1 MNSQNYYQ
9 SLLSDNQNREI
20 NQYNIYPNYRNK
32 NDKDI
37 AIMEVK
43 EPSDSIFCFLESPD
57 FPKSQ
62 NTTYTTKVHL
72 ENKKSNK
79 IKKIILSL
87 IQKKEEDNGQIE
99 RNGYYKTINL
109 SRFIKPTYKKYE
121 YMNYP
126 FYKNNLS
133 DN

>member
-62 NTTYTTKVHL
+62 NT
-72 ENKKSNK
+72 KSNK